1 MRRILAGAALLTAG
15 ALPLRAQSFR
25 DASVRT
31 GPQFHS
37 YNIKAPI
44 NEKISQIAIPVFV
57 LVPVMPSLTVDIG
70 TSYAMVQHQRV
81 TTDASGNPT
90 TIESELSG
98 LTDTQLRA
106 NYSIIPQLLVLTAG
120 VNIPTGSATVEPE
133 AVDAASFIGSDFLTF
148 PVSSFGTGLGF
159 TGGLAFARPM
169 GSWNF
174 GAGVSLRQATEYE
187 PFKDASGTAVKF
199 TPGSEYRARMGVDR
213 PFGSGRMAFGLTF
226 SKFGKDKVQDF
237 TYNTGDRFLG
247 QVSLQ
252 NSIGDSEVDYSFVL
266 WNLYRAN
273 GTQIDQNA
281 SPSANITNASIA
293 FGVRGPAQ
301 IGFEPMI
308 ETRVWTEEGSKSS
321 FVGTLGMR
329 MYIERG
335 RWAIV
340 PGGGFSIGTMQSST
354 LSGFKATLG
363 MRFGS

>member
-1 MRRILAGAALLTAG
+1 MLAGALLVSGSAFP
-15 ALPLRAQSFR
+15 AAAQSIW
-25 DASVRT
+25 DTSVRT

-37 YNIKAPI
+37 YNIQAPI
-44 NEKISQIAIPVFV
+44 NEKVSQIAMPLFV
-57 LVPVMPSLTVDIG
+57 VVPVVPSLTIDLG
-70 TSYAMVQHQRV
+70 TSFAMVQHERV
-81 TTDASGNPT
+81 TTDTSGNPT
-90 TIESELSG
+90 TVESELSG

-106 NYSIIPQLLVLTAG
+106 NYSIIPQMLVFTAG

-169 GSWNF
+169 GSWSF

-199 TPGSEYRARMGVDR
+199 TPGSEYRARLGVDR
-213 PFGSGRMAFGLTF
+213 PFGTGRMAFGLTF
-226 SKFGKDKVQDF
+226 SKFGEDKVQTF

-247 QVSLQ
+247 QVSVQ
-252 NSIGDSEVDYSFVL
+252 NSIGGSAVDYSFVL

-281 SPSANITNASIA
+281 SPSANITNASLA

-301 IGFEPMI
+301 IGFEPMV

-321 FVGTLGMR
+321 FLGTVGMR
-329 MYIERG
+329 IYVERG
-335 RWAIV
+335 RWAVV
-340 PGGGFSIGTMQSST
+340 PGGGFSFGTMQSSS